1 MVIVFALA
9 AAVLYGSAD
18 FLGGA
23 ATRRSRA
30 LSVASLSVP
39 AGAVVML
46 LAVAVAGGPVST
58 AGFGWAVAAGA
69 VGAVGL
75 LVFYTGLAAGPMSV
89 VAPVSALMSTVL
101 PVGAAIA
108 SGERFSIRVY
118 AGVAACLVAI
128 VLVSMEAGTLTWP
141 GRKAAGPAT
150 ARPAGQRPSGHR
162 AALRGFGYGIVCGTL
177 FGIFYLFLRNAG
189 TAGVFWP
196 VAVARLANCAVVLA
210 VVVLARAR
218 PAGPADGFRVLA
230 AATVSGVFDASANL
244 CYVLA
249 TRAGLFGIAT
259 VLTALYPGITVL
271 LARVVLGERMHAVQR
286 AGLLLA
292 ALGVILVTV

>member
-46 LAVAVAGGPVST
+46 LAAAVAGGPVST
-58 AGFGWAVAAGA
+58 AGFGWAVAAGG

-101 PVGAAIA
+101 PVGVAIA

-196 VAVARLANCAVVLA
+196 VAWARLANCAIVLA

-218 PAGPADGFRVLA
+218 PAWRADGSRVLA
-230 AATVSGVFDASANL
+230 AAIVSGVFDASANL

-259 VLTALYPGITVL
+259 VLTALYPGMTVL

-292 ALGVILVTV
+292 AVGVSLVTL